1 MAKVF
6 GGKTCNIVSRA
17 VGASFENYLV
27 FSICS
32 DERLPDELDE
42 YLRNLNRRDTPT
54 ALIVVGDF
62 TSSEPL
68 SYESPASYE
77 AIRMI
82 QEASESKTSIKV
94 CWLDGDLVRSSIFF
108 PEMHWIEFHSRN
120 NQFQENKDLSLTK
133 RPDLSNTADEKSYNQ
148 LCELLNFSLF
158 VRVEN
163 ERITAVDLTDNKCY
177 QRGLLNSLSLHQ
189 QQDLWRILL
198 KLTSLKKIRASF
210 NGLKFIPDL
219 SGLHQLE
226 DLDIRGNPG
235 IELSDLHS
243 ASELIK
249 LNISACNLDRI
260 PSAVQKLRNLRSLLA
275 YKNTISDISNIKFPV
290 LLERLSLYRNEIKN
304 TELNLDYCHH
314 LKELNLGA
322 NPLRHMNIWLPHDL
336 KDFTLKDRH
345 VEDCISISFR
355 STKMT

>member
-6 GGKTCNIVSRA
+6 GGRTCNIISRA
-17 VGASFENYLV
+17 VGTSLENYLV

-32 DERLPDELDE
+32 DERLPEELDE
-42 YLRNLNRRDTPT
+42 YLRNLKRRDVPS
-54 ALIVVGDF
+54 ALIIVGDF

-94 CWLDGDLVRSSIFF
+94 CWLDGDLVRSSISF
-108 PEMHWIEFHSRN
+108 PEMKWIEFHSYDI
-120 NQFQENKDLSLTK
+120 QCQGNKDLSLTSN
-133 RPDLSNTADEKSYNQ
+133 PNLSNTEDEKSYNQ
-148 LCELLNFSLF
+148 LCELLKFSLF

-163 ERITAVDLTDNKCY
+163 GRITAVDLTDNKTY
-177 QRGLLNSLSLHQ
+177 RRGLANSLSVPQ
-189 QQDLWRILL
+189 QQNLWRILL

-219 SGLHQLE
+219 TELNQLE
-226 DLDIRGNPG
+226 ELDIRGNPG
-235 IELSDLHS
+235 IELSELHS

-249 LNISACNLDRI
+249 LNISACNLDCI
-260 PSAVQKLRNLRSLLA
+260 PSAVQNLKNLRSLLA
-275 YKNTISDISNIKFPV
+275 YKNIVSDISNIKFPV

-304 TELNLDYCHH
+304 TDLNLDYCHH